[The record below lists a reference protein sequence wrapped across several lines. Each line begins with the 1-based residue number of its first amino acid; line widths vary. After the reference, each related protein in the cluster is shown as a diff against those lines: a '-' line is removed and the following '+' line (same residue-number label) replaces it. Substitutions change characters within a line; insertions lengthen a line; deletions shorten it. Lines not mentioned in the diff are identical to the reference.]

1 MKLAAQRPAF
11 VPPSG
16 GISCAAMPRFHTPT
30 GRISYMACPCNSLRP
45 VGPTDYRCMSCG
57 TAVLALL
64 TKHHTY
70 GITKQCSRGGMNSLR
85 PLHQSR
91 AGAVKQSLRATL
103 RFRTAVRWY
112 FMRGDAALSYA
123 YRADFIHGLCPGNFI
138 ACHGKACMRR
148 RIPAD
153 YVQKTC

>member
-1 MKLAAQRPAF
+1 
-11 VPPSG
+11 
-16 GISCAAMPRFHTPT
+16 
-30 GRISYMACPCNSLRP
+30 MACPCNSLRP

-112 FMRGDAALSYA
+112 FMRGDSALSYA

-138 ACHGKACMRR
+138 ACHGEACMRR

-153 YVQKTC
+153 YVQNLLEVPADYVQFLSKVPADYVQKTC